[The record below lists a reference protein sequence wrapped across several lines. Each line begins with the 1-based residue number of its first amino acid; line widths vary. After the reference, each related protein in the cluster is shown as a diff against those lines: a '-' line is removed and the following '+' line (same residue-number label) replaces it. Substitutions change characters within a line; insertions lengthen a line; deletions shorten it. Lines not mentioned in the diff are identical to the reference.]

1 MVYKKE
7 KNDILQHEIN
17 QKRSA
22 LVEEAQ
28 KHGINSKQALKKS
41 EELDQLII
49 NYMKNIRKD

>member
-1 MVYKKE
+1 VKE
-7 KNDILQHEIN
+7 SKRHNEMKLREIN
-17 QKRSA
+17 NKRSA

-49 NYMKNIRKD
+49 NYMKNIRKY